1 MSGELMRAII
11 LPGQH
16 SQLLH
21 EHIQPIN
28 GEMGEGGGLG
38 AFSARVPLSDRVQ
51 MESEFC
57 CNSGCVRPA
66 STPKQ

>member
-28 GEMGEGGGLG
+28 GEMGEGGGVGGLFCTG
-38 AFSARVPLSDRVQ
+38 AIV
-51 MESEFC
+51 
-57 CNSGCVRPA
+57 G
-66 STPKQ
+66 